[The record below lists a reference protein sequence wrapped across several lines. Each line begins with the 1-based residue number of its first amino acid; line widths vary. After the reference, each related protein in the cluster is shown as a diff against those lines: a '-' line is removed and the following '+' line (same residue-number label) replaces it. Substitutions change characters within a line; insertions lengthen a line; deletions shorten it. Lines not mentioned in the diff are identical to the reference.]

1 MIWLGI
7 AFLVLFVLFLLFWSS
22 WSISAGVYLKTVCRL
37 NTNEKV
43 VALTYDDGPEPA
55 TTLPLLEVLK
65 KYDAKACFF
74 CVGHKAEQFPE
85 IVRKIVGEGH
95 TIGNHSYGH
104 EATFPLYGKKKM
116 KEDLLKA
123 QQILEQASERQVRL
137 FRPPFGV
144 TNPTMRSVVKEL
156 GWTTIG
162 WSIRSLDTQAQT
174 ADKVVWRIKRKLKP
188 GVIILLHDR
197 MPFCAELTEE
207 LLVYLQENG
216 YKVVSL
222 NDVLSKKNQ
231 QINKSVNQQIN
242 LYV

>member
-85 IVRKIVGEGH
+85 IVRKIVDEGH

-222 NDVLSKKNQ
+222 NDVLSKKKSANQ
-231 QINKSVNQQIN
+231 QIGKSTN
-242 LYV
+242 

>member
-74 CVGHKAEQFPE
+74 CVGHKAEQYPE
-85 IVRKIVGEGH
+85 IVRKIVDERH

-144 TNPTMRSVVKEL
+144 TNPTMRRVVKEL

>member
-7 AFLVLFVLFLLFWSS
+7 GVLMLILAFVLFWAS
-22 WSISAGVYLKTVCRL
+22 WSISAGVYLKTVCKL

-65 KYDAKACFF
+65 KYNVKACFF
-74 CVGHKAEQFPE
+74 CIGKKAEQFPDIIRQ
-85 IVRKIVGEGH
+85 IVDGGH
-95 TIGNHSYGH
+95 EIGNHSYSH
-104 EATFPLYGKKKM
+104 ESKFPLYGKRKM
-116 KEDLLKA
+116 KDDLLRA
-123 QQILEQASERQVRL
+123 QQVLERASERQVCL

-144 TNPTMRSVVKEL
+144 TNPKVGSVVRQF

-174 ADKVVWRIKRKLKP
+174 ADKALYRIRRKLKP

-197 MPFCAELTEE
+197 MPFCAELTEK
-207 LLVYLQENG
+207 LLMYLQEKG
-216 YKVVSL
+216 YKVVPMTNVPIRL
-222 NDVLSKKNQ
+222 M
-231 QINKSVNQQIN
+231 
-242 LYV
+242 